1 MNMFSHQLHSIV
13 QRDDRTRN
21 RFLGVYAADELPKR
35 MPPQS
40 LAIVNCC
47 NRYYR
52 GEHWLALY
60 QDEWED
66 RLEIFDSYGLNP
78 DIYNIVLPQ
87 AAVVTYSGK
96 QLQSINSNLC
106 GQYCL
111 YFCYYRA
118 RGYTMGHIVS
128 VFSNDFNN
136 NDDYIYGAVLRLFKL

>member
-1 MNMFSHQLHSIV
+1 
-13 QRDDRTRN
+13 
-21 RFLGVYAADELPKR
+21 

-60 QDEWED
+60 QDGRD
-66 RLEIFDSYGLNP
+66 ALEIFDSYGLNP

-87 AAVVTYSGK
+87 AVVITYSVK
-96 QLQSINSNLC
+96 QLQSINSNYC

-118 RGYTMGHIVS
+118 RGYAIDDIIS
-128 VFSNDFNN
+128 VFSNDYNN
-136 NDDYIYGAVLRLFKL
+136 NDDYIYDIVKRLFNL

>member
-1 MNMFSHQLHSIV
+1 
-13 QRDDRTRN
+13 
-21 RFLGVYAADELPKR
+21 

-60 QDEWED
+60 QDGND
-66 RLEIFDSYGLNP
+66 TLEIFDSFGLNP

-87 AAVVTYSGK
+87 AEVVTYSSK
-96 QLQSINSNLC
+96 QLQSINSNVC

-118 RGYTMGHIVS
+118 RGYALGHIVS
-128 VFSNDFNN
+128 MFSNDFIN
-136 NDDYIYGAVLRLFKL
+136 NDDYIYGVVLKLFNL